1 MRFKHICPLFLAVLG
16 FTACSEASQDF
27 HFTYFTP
34 TSTKVFYADQQTDT
48 IHLVS
53 TDPWTASSSA
63 AWFTFTPTS
72 DQPTGSEI
80 SSDTRLN
87 FVFETNITGSVRNA
101 VINVN
106 TENSIALPVY
116 QLPWLR
122 VSRPEPVF
130 LNADNYQVSAIEA
143 TQMRCSLGVLAV
155 SQTDSVKVYNYQP
168 GARLTA
174 AGNEWFDAIDTT
186 FASTGM
192 HVVKL
197 NYRTNN
203 TAQEREVK
211 LTFTSA
217 GISQEIVVKQGKKI
231 EQ

>member
-1 MRFKHICPLFLAVLG
+1 MRFKHISPLFLAVLG
-16 FTACSEASQDF
+16 LAACTEASQDF

-34 TSTKVFYADQQTDT
+34 TGTKVFYADQQEDT

-63 AWFTFTPTS
+63 SWFTFTPTS
-72 DQPTGSEI
+72 GQPTGSQV
-80 SSDTRLN
+80 SSDTRLGFAFDAN
-87 FVFETNITGSVRNA
+87 TTGSVRSA

-106 TENSIALPVY
+106 TENAIALPVY

-122 VSRPEPVF
+122 VSRPEPLF

-143 TQMRCSLGVLAV
+143 TQMRCNLSVLSV
-155 SQTDSVKVYNYQP
+155 SQTDSVRVYNYQP
-168 GARLTA
+168 GARLTT
-174 AGNEWFDAIDTT
+174 AGSSWFDAIDTT
-186 FASTGM
+186 FTSTGM

-197 NYRTNN
+197 NYQANT

-211 LTFTSA
+211 LIFTSA
-217 GISQEIVVKQGKKI
+217 GISQEIVVTQGKRT
-231 EQ
+231 EE